1 MLSLLLLR
9 VAHSRR
15 GTGLSRERES
25 TRVRVDVLDQ
35 RFASYYWEHQRCRRR
50 HALALGICPLCAEPV
65 VAVRD
70 AALAEAAL
78 AEAALADA
86 ALAEAALAEAALAE
100 AALAEAALADALGR
114 GGTSVSFDFGDGSP
128 TELEAPLNSR
138 RVAWSDAAADNRA
151 RFSPTPSVASGE
163 LHVSA
168 DDWCLVRL
176 SGVATLANPPD
187 RKSTSVGIMDVTL
200 KLSQHSSVQGGTHS
214 ELTVDRCVAL
224 LGELQIAS
232 SVSWTLSSVQDDP
245 GGWRAEPGVRIDAYG
260 VDKKKIGEELWP
272 RLKNDFGLECMHVR
286 ELGRGFNGCV
296 FDWMRD
302 TACPA
307 AMRRRARAHDPPAG
321 LAGAGHSEAGVAPLL
336 QSV

>member
-50 HALALGICPLCAEPV
+50 HALALAICPLCAEPV

-78 AEAALADA
+78 AEAALA
-86 ALAEAALAEAALAE
+86 E
-100 AALAEAALADALGR
+100 ALGR
-114 GGTSVSFDFGDGSP
+114 GGTSVSFDFGDASP
-128 TELEAPLNSR
+128 TELDAPLNSR

-176 SGVATLANPPD
+176 SGVATLAKPPD

-321 LAGAGHSEAGVAPLL
+321 LAGAGHSEAAGVAPLL